1 MPLEHM
7 AACSGHPTIFCGGHA
22 LHAVDAA
29 LKLEPAVR
37 AALPA
42 DGGAGQLAAPYLV
55 FGKLYELWGW
65 GWGGVG
71 WVCGGGGGRVGGV
84 WRGRGGG
91 GRRTGACLLAKP
103 ALLRV
108 KGGASRALEQP
119 SCGTALAHVVA
130 DVPSPQTASPAS
142 QRIVHTF

>member
-71 WVCGGGGGRVGGV
+71 WVCGGGGGGLGGFGEGEEVGGEE
-84 WRGRGGG
+84 RGP
-91 GRRTGACLLAKP
+91 ACL
-103 ALLRV
+103 
-108 KGGASRALEQP
+108 Q
-119 SCGTALAHVVA
+119 
-130 DVPSPQTASPAS
+130 SP
-142 QRIVHTF
+142 RCYV